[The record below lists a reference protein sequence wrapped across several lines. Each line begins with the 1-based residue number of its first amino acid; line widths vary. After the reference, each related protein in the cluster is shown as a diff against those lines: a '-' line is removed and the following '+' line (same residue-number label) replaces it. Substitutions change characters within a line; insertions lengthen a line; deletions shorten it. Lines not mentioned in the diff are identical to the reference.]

1 MKKKLFRKVLALV
14 LVLALLPCWSSLAW
28 ADSPVVADSSDV
40 TTGSVNVEDSTSVT
54 AVTAENGYTATVNG
68 DVSASSSG
76 GPDNTAAI
84 GASADGGTVAV
95 SGDVSASSANND
107 SPSIAIGAQASDGGS
122 AAIEGNV
129 SATGSGTSGGSAA
142 SGVIVSED
150 TGSTSTVTVGGDV
163 SAATNSNDDV
173 ANYADGVEALA
184 DGIGSAAVVEV
195 AGDVS
200 ATTTGTGEATG
211 ILADTYLYTSAD
223 VSAGSVEATAEGTG
237 TATGIDVYAGC
248 ESTVTITITG
258 EVEAEAEQSASHND
272 MDPNALGLDI
282 TAYDGGHASVT
293 AGSVEAEAEKG
304 VAHGID
310 AEAQECGTVD
320 INLNTPDEE
329 GNVLTVTGVEYAAGV
344 VLTASGSGSS
354 VNLNAEGGMSVESEK
369 NGVGITMNIDK
380 GGQATIRVD
389 GDMEVDGQKTSGVF
403 VQNEEGLV
411 DVDILGDV
419 EATSTGISVDNT
431 GSAITSI
438 LVDGSVKADAGF
450 IVGSQTTP
458 DNLEITVWQVSKTTV
473 DGEEHVVLSS
483 NTSEPVSDNSKKV
496 EQNINYI
503 IKIKPSQESIISLTG
518 TTDKDGYDTAHMGDK
533 VAMKVN
539 VPAGYQLTGAFGDD
553 GFSLP
558 LKMDSDGN
566 YYIIVPMG
574 GGVYLSARLVQIM
587 SNSNSHEDGP
597 DYYSYAGKLSYVT
610 ITFDLNDGRTLT
622 GNPGPIIKSVPAG
635 TWVRLID
642 APKKACSAF
651 ELWHTDDPSIKVSQ
665 PNESFCA
672 MGDVTFTAKWVGE
685 ELPYKMTAEEN
696 NLVSTLSA
704 VSMIPVVEE
713 PATEAPAAEDAE
725 PFTEETP
732 AVEEAPA
739 VEEPPVEEETVSEAL
754 TDETVPEEERSFAE
768 STSESSMMIEA
779 MTTLTTATEALQA
792 ATEALIAS
800 SSGSTGEAG
809 TAQEVSAA
817 EEAEPAEDLDVEA
830 ELAEDVLVVED
841 AVTALNDAKEEL
853 RTTTA
858 ELNAAKE
865 ELRSTAE
872 ALNAAKEELR
882 STAEALDAAKEELRS
897 TAAELDAA
905 KEEFLTILETLKAQ
919 TVRLPG
925 NNEEADPLSESE
937 TEEPVETDAVTEEEP
952 SQESVVESVEDSAPN
967 DAAADSPESETPTE
981 TAKNT

>member
-1 MKKKLFRKVLALV
+1 MKKKLFRKVLALA
-14 LVLALLPCWSSLAW
+14 LVLALLPCWGSLAW
-28 ADSPVVADSSDV
+28 ADEVGVDANGTTETASSVDVQTTADDTIVTGVA
-40 TTGSVNVEDSTSVT
+40 
-54 AVTAENGYTATVNG
+54 AENGGTAYIEG
-68 DVSASSSG
+68 DVSAT
-76 GPDNTAAI
+76 NEAADPSN
-84 GASADGGTVAV
+84 GSVAYGV
-95 SGDVSASSANND
+95 DVL
-107 SPSIAIGAQASDGGS
+107 
-122 AAIEGNV
+122 
-129 SATGSGTSGGSAA
+129 
-142 SGVIVSED
+142 ED
-150 TGSTSTVTVGGDV
+150 TGSTSTVIIEGDV
-163 SAATNSNDDV
+163 SASTNSTAGEPFD
-173 ANYADGVEALA
+173 YADGVDAWA
-184 DGIGSAAVVEV
+184 DDIGSAVVVDV

-200 ATTTGTGEATG
+200 ATTTGTGVATG
-211 ILADTYLYTSAD
+211 VYADASQYSSVE
-223 VSAGSVEATAEGTG
+223 VSAGAVEATAEGTG
-237 TATGIDVYAGC
+237 TATGINVYAGSD
-248 ESTVTITITG
+248 STAIINIAG
-258 EVEAEAEQSASHND
+258 EVEAEAEQSASYYGMSPD
-272 MDPNALGLDI
+272 ALGLDI
-282 TAYDGGHASVT
+282 DAYDGSYVSVT

-304 VAHGID
+304 VAGGID
-310 AEAQECGTVD
+310 AKAAENSTVE
-320 INLNTPDEE
+320 INLTTPDED

-344 VLTASGSGSS
+344 DLEVSGNGSF
-354 VNLNAEGGMSVESEK
+354 VNLTAEGGVSVESEK
-369 NGVGITMNIDK
+369 NGVGISMNIKED
-380 GGQATIRVD
+380 GQATIHVD
-389 GDMEVDGQKTSGVF
+389 GDVEVDGKQTSGIY
-403 VQNEEGLV
+403 VQNNEGLV

-419 EATSTGISVDNT
+419 DATSTGISVDNI
-431 GSAITSI
+431 GSAMTSI

-458 DNLEITVWQVSKTTV
+458 DNLEITVWQVSKTKV

-483 NTSEPVSDNSKKV
+483 NTLERVSDNSEKV

-503 IKIKPSQESIISLTG
+503 IRIMPDQQSIISLTG

-539 VPAGYQLTGAFGDD
+539 VPAGYELTGAFGDD
-553 GFSLP
+553 GFNLP
-558 LKMDSDGN
+558 LKMDSSGN

-574 GGVYLSARLVQIM
+574 GGVYLSAVLSPLWSEGGNGSASGEYI
-587 SNSNSHEDGP
+587 
-597 DYYSYAGKLSYVT
+597 DYYSYAGKLSYIT
-610 ITFDLNDGRTLT
+610 ITFELNEGRTLT
-622 GNPGPIIKSVPAG
+622 GNPGPIIKTVPVG

-642 APKKACSAF
+642 APKKAGSTF

-672 MGDVTFTAKWVGE
+672 MGDVTFTSKWVGE
-685 ELPYKMTAEEN
+685 ELPYKMTQEET
-696 NLVSTLSA
+696 NLVSSLSA
-704 VSMIPVVEE
+704 MSLIPVIEE
-713 PATEAPAAEDAE
+713 PAEEAPIAEEAE
-725 PFTEETP
+725 PV
-732 AVEEAPA
+732 AEEAPA
-739 VEEPPVEEETVSEAL
+739 VKEVPAVEETPVVEESPAENETVSESL
-754 TDETVPEEERSFAE
+754 PDEGISEGE
-768 STSESSMMIEA
+768 SASESSMMIEA
-779 MTTLTTATEALQA
+779 MTTLTAATEALQA
-792 ATEALIAS
+792 ATEALIAG

-817 EEAEPAEDLDVEA
+817 EEAEPAKDLDVEA

-853 RTTTA
+853 CTTTA

-919 TVRLPG
+919 TVQLPG